1 MIVPENNNTLI
12 SIMIFKSP
20 YPDLE
25 IPEQNLADVVMHRAA
40 DLTNKP
46 AIIDGPSGRTYTYG
60 QLQALIEKFA
70 AGLAARGFKKGDVL
84 GIYMPNVPEYSIAFL
99 GTAALG
105 GINTTINS
113 LYSPKEVAFQ
123 LNDSGAKFLLTIP
136 QFLETAT
143 QAAAQSGGVEEIFV
157 LGEAEGATPF
167 SALLDNDGN
176 FPAVTIDPAE
186 DLVAL
191 PYSSGTTGLS
201 KGVMLTHRNLIAN
214 MVLASSQGHA
224 NENDVFLG
232 LLPFFHIYGM
242 VLILNMGLYQGGTM
256 VTMPRFELEQFL
268 QIAQQYKLSY
278 LSLVPPLV
286 LALAKSPQVDDYDLS
301 NVRMIGSGAA
311 PLGKELEEAV
321 SKRLG
326 CIVYQG
332 YGLTEVS
339 GASHVNPPD
348 PEHIKSGSVGP
359 AVANCLTRVV
369 DVESGEDLGPNQQG
383 EIWIKG
389 PFVMKGY
396 LNNEEATANTIDADG
411 WFHSGDIGYADDD
424 GYFYIVDRLK
434 ELIKYKAYQ
443 VAPAELEAL
452 LLTHPAIADAAVIPS
467 PDEEAGEVPKA
478 FVVLKGEITPQE
490 IMDWVADQVAFHKKI
505 RRLEI
510 VDEIPKSS
518 SGKILRRVLV
528 DRERQSLQAGT
539 Q

>member
-1 MIVPENNNTLI
+1 
-12 SIMIFKSP
+12 MIFKSP
-20 YPDLE
+20 YPDIE
-25 IPEQNLADVVMHRAA
+25 IPETNLTDVVMHRATELA
-40 DLTNKP
+40 DKP
-46 AIIDGPSGRTYTYG
+46 AMIDGPSGRTYTFD
-60 QLQALIEKFA
+60 QLQTLIRKFA
-70 AGLAARGFKKGDVL
+70 NGLTNRGFKKGDVL
-84 GIYMPNVPEYSIAFL
+84 AIYMPNAPEYGIAFL
-99 GTAALG
+99 GTASIG

-123 LNDSGAKFLLTIP
+123 LNDSNARFLLTIP
-136 QFLETAT
+136 LFMENAS
-143 QAAAQSGGVEEIFV
+143 QAAAESAVEEIFV

-167 SALLDNDGN
+167 AALLDNDGQPPQVAIN
-176 FPAVTIDPAE
+176 SEE

-191 PYSSGTTGLS
+191 PYSSGTTGVS
-201 KGVMLTHRNLIAN
+201 KGVMLTHKNLIAN
-214 MVLASSQGHA
+214 MVLASSRGHA

-242 VLILNMGLYQGGTM
+242 VLILNLALYKGGTI
-256 VTMPRFELEQFL
+256 VTIPRFELEQFL

-278 LSLVPPLV
+278 MSLVPPLV

-301 NVRMIGSGAA
+301 ALRMIGSGAA
-311 PLGKELEEAV
+311 PLGKELEVAV
-321 SKRLG
+321 SERLG

-339 GASHVNPPD
+339 GASHINPPD
-348 PEHIKSGSVGP
+348 PTNIKSGSVGP
-359 AVANCLTRVV
+359 PMANCLSRVV
-369 DVESGEDLGPNQQG
+369 DVETGQDLGPNEQG

-396 LNNEEATANTIDADG
+396 LNNPEATANTVDEDG
-411 WFHSGDIGYADDD
+411 WFHSGDIGYVDDD

-452 LLTHPAIADAAVIPS
+452 LVSHPAIADAAVIPS

-478 FVVLKGEITPQE
+478 FVVLKDEITPEQ
-490 IMDWVADQVAFHKKI
+490 IMEWVAGQVAFHKKI

-539 Q
+539 